1 MTLGPSNGD
10 VYVGDTGENH
20 NVIEK
25 YTAEWRIRPGV
36 AVDDSNQSLDQA
48 IGDVYVSTLATRW
61 IDKYTADGEY
71 IRQIASSR
79 WWTLTTDNGW
89 SMR

>member
-1 MTLGPSNGD
+1 
-10 VYVGDTGENH
+10 
-20 NVIEK
+20 VIEK

-71 IRQIASSR
+71 IGRIASSR

-89 SMR
+89 SMGVGPTVIDGAQQREH